1 MNPNDPFP
9 GFPLTAKES
18 CGEGRGGDSF
28 MIENQADLDFY
39 SKKLPNH
46 IFQRFVQGREFSI
59 DWFSDKNGVP
69 AVTVPRELLAVHAG
83 EVMMSRI
90 ELDLDII
97 ESAKKVGTLLQ
108 LRGPANLQG
117 ILDESG
123 KFLFTDINLR
133 FGSGAVHSIQAR
145 ADIPGMIFQELA
157 GGSIENKSNSVTN
170 GSTMSR
176 FHDAL
181 YDS

>member
-9 GFPLTAKES
+9 GFPLIAKES
-18 CGEGRGGDSF
+18 CGEGRGGENSF

-59 DWFSDKNGVP
+59 DWFSGKNGVP
-69 AVTVPRELLAVHAG
+69 AVTIPRELLAVHAG

-97 ESAKKVGTLLQ
+97 ESAKKSRDPSSTAGPCQ
-108 LRGPANLQG
+108 LARN
-117 ILDESG
+117 SG
-123 KFLFTDINLR
+123 
-133 FGSGAVHSIQAR
+133 
-145 ADIPGMIFQELA
+145 
-157 GGSIENKSNSVTN
+157 
-170 GSTMSR
+170 
-176 FHDAL
+176 
-181 YDS
+181 

>member
-1 MNPNDPFP
+1 M
-9 GFPLTAKES
+9 
-18 CGEGRGGDSF
+18 
-28 MIENQADLDFY
+28 
-39 SKKLPNH
+39 
-46 IFQRFVQGREFSI
+46 
-59 DWFSDKNGVP
+59 
-69 AVTVPRELLAVHAG
+69 TVPRERLAVHAG

-90 ELDLDII
+90 ELGPDII

-108 LRGPANLQG
+108 LRGLANLQG

-133 FGSGAVHSIQAR
+133 FGSGAVHSIQAG
-145 ADIPGMIFQELA
+145 ADTPGMIFQELA